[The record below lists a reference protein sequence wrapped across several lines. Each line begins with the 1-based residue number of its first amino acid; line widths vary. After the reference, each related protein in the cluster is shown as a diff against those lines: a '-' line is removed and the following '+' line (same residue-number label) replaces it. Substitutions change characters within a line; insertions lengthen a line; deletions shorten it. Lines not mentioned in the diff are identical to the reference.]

1 MLLVTPAAGQVFP
14 LDHVIAAGTSGGIDG
29 ERAARIS
36 AGSTRVDDPA
46 ANSVDATGN
55 ATAADAASALMAP
68 DTPVYYALSQG
79 TDVYHSMSADTAFVS
94 LEFQEPVSV
103 LSFHGPW
110 LHIRTR
116 GGSVG
121 YVRSAFMSDVWIR
134 VVKSKKTVYVY
145 RGETLE
151 SEIPADMAY
160 NFFADKKER
169 GDARRPDHW
178 RTPEGRFYVVARN
191 PDSQFH
197 RAWVLNYPTPADADR
212 GLKAGL
218 INQTEFQQIRNAA
231 ATFRPPPMGTALGGF
246 IEIHGSGTGTRTS
259 WTRGCVAIPN
269 AEMDRLWDIVK
280 VGTPVVVE
288 P

>member
-14 LDHVIAAGTSGGIDG
+14 ADLVIAAGTSGGINAESPAG
-29 ERAARIS
+29 IS
-36 AGSTRVDDPA
+36 KTGGA
-46 ANSVDATGN
+46 ANSEASTVVASVGAT
-55 ATAADAASALMAP
+55 TSALTAP
-68 DTPVYYALSQG
+68 DTPVYYALSAE
-79 TDVYHSMSADTAFVS
+79 TDVYRSMSADTAFVS
-94 LEFQEPVSV
+94 LSFQEPVSV

-110 LHIRTR
+110 LHIRT
-116 GGSVG
+116 GGGDVG

-134 VVKSKKTVYVY
+134 VVKSRKTVYVY

-160 NFFADKKER
+160 NFFADKEER

-191 PDSQFH
+191 PNSQFH
-197 RAWVLNYPTPADADR
+197 KAWVLNYPTPADADR

-218 INQTEFQQIRNAA
+218 ISQSESKQIREAA
-231 ATFRPPPMGTALGGF
+231 ANFRPPPMGTALGGF
-246 IEIHGSGTGTRTS
+246 IEIHGSGTGARTS
-259 WTRGCVAIPN
+259 WTQGCVAIPN